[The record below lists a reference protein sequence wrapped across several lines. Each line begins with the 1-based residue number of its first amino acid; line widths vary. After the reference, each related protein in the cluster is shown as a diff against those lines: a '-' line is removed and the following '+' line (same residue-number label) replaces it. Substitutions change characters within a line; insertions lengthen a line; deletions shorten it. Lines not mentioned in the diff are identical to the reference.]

1 MFYAK
6 ILLAVPVPVPAS
18 LVIAICG
25 PVPVPVPVPASLV
38 IAIGPAIAS
47 CDRRYRCLLTTADD
61 LL

>member
-6 ILLAVPVPVPAS
+6 ILLA
-18 LVIAICG
+18 
-25 PVPVPVPVPASLV
+25 VPVPVPVPASLV

>member
-6 ILLAVPVPVPAS
+6 ILLAVPVPVPVS

-25 PVPVPVPVPASLV
+25 PVPVPVPASLV